1 VIERIGAFRVL
12 EKLGE
17 GGMGE
22 VYRALDTRLGRDVAI
37 KMLPAA
43 FTGDADRV
51 ARFEREARVLAS
63 LNHPAI
69 ATIYGIEEAASLRA
83 LVLEFI
89 DGGTLADLL
98 TGAGHGLAVNTVL
111 GLARQIAEA
120 LDAAHERGIV
130 HRDLK
135 PSNIGLT
142 RTGAVKLLDFG
153 LAKPDAAD
161 PLTASS
167 SLGVTLLSRPSP
179 T

>member
-1 VIERIGAFRVL
+1 V
-12 EKLGE
+12 
-17 GGMGE
+17 
-22 VYRALDTRLGRDVAI
+22 DRL
-37 KMLPAA
+37 
-43 FTGDADRV
+43 

>member
-1 VIERIGAFRVL
+1 MIERIGAFRVL

-167 SLGVTLLSRPSP
+167 SLGVTLLSRQSP

>member
-1 VIERIGAFRVL
+1 MIERIGAFRVL